1 MSSIKNV
8 AVIGGSGNL
17 GPSVI
22 QALLDAGFTVT
33 ALTRSS
39 STSTFPSSVRVQK
52 VDYSSPSSIAAALA
66 GQDAVVSTIATLA
79 LTQQASII
87 DEAVKAGVKRFIPS
101 EFGLNT
107 QKVTGGAR
115 KILGAK
121 IQLQEQLAKAA
132 EENKGFSWTGVSTG
146 LFFDWGL
153 KVGSLGFNLSSK
165 TATVFD
171 SGNEPFTGTNL
182 PFIGRAVAAILTHP
196 SETANKYLD
205 IASFV
210 TTQNELLSLLEEQ
223 SGEKWT
229 VEKRD
234 TGATQ
239 KLADEKL
246 ARGDYSSFGD
256 YLKVYLFR
264 DGEGQS
270 PKEGELANGVLGL
283 GLEDLK
289 ETVKK
294 ALA

>member
-22 QALLDAGFTVT
+22 QALLDSGFTVT
-33 ALTRSS
+33 ALTRAS
-39 STSTFPSSVRVQK
+39 STATFPSNVQVRK

-79 LTQQASII
+79 LTQQSSII

-107 QKVTGGAR
+107 QKVTGGAK

-153 KVGSLGFNLSSK
+153 KVGSLGFNLKDK
-165 TATVFD
+165 TATIFD

-182 PFIGRAVAAILTHP
+182 PFIGRAIAGILSHP

-205 IASFV
+205 VASFI

-223 SGEKWT
+223 SGAKWK
-229 VEKRD
+229 VEKKD
-234 TGATQ
+234 TGETQ
-239 KLADEKL
+239 KIADEKL
-246 ARGDYSSFGD
+246 AKGDYSSFGD

-270 PKEGELANGVLGL
+270 PKEGELANGVLGI
-283 GLEDLK
+283 GKEDLK
-289 ETVKK
+289 ETVKA